1 MSHRATCKL
10 PPAALLACALA
21 ACANPG
27 VRLRP
32 APVVGAAA
40 TAPAAPG
47 HLDRACRAV
56 LAREGLL
63 ADFRAAPAGAA
74 GQLHRRWAK
83 DLNAARRE
91 ELAAVCAA
99 GAARVER
106 RDPQAAAGLR
116 LAAAEVAWPVALA
129 GAGPCR
135 ALYNDSCARV
145 AGQLMAA
152 FRTGTRTCNVPGPW
166 RNYRLQL
173 APADRRAVVDP
184 TTFDELVRSDCLQ
197 LRGLGKLERHRVEGV
212 GADFVGHYQRTP
224 ERAAK
229 NPLLA
234 LNGTALPLNAAL
246 DFGSSPA
253 RPRLAFRDLTLAT
266 TATLGGRTAPLTADH
281 TAPIAK
287 LMDDAELAKPV
298 FNLKAMFRS
307 TEYDKLTGIY
317 QTEPWRE
324 GQIPVVLVHGLMSS
338 PLTWLTVW
346 NELRSDPQLQARY
359 QFLAFR
365 YPTGYPIGR
374 NATTFRDRLRALR
387 RQVDPAGRNPDLRRM
402 VLVGHSMG
410 GILSDLQVRHSGEEA
425 RELFFERSLDQVSLT
440 NEERQGAA
448 HMMYF
453 EPNPDVRR
461 VVFMAVPHRGSNL
474 ATNWIG
480 RLGSRLI
487 RMPLSVITL
496 GLSNRQ
502 SIGGTTSYGR
512 QILAQGN
519 DSIRTLKPDN
529 PLLAATLRMP
539 LGRDVV
545 CHSIVGKA
553 QPLRPLAESGDGV
566 VPYWSA
572 HLDGAASEKVVRATH
587 TGIVQDPE
595 AIEELR
601 RILYLHAG
609 IKPAK

>member
-1 MSHRATCKL
+1 MATGMILRL
-10 PPAALLACALA
+10 PLAALVGAALA
-21 ACANPG
+21 ACSTPG
-27 VRLRP
+27 SRLRP
-32 APVVGAAA
+32 EPVVGAAA
-40 TAPAAPG
+40 APQAAPG
-47 HLDRACRAV
+47 HLDRTARAV
-56 LAREGLL
+56 LEREGLL
-63 ADFRAAPAGAA
+63 GSFRAAPADAA
-74 GQLHRRWAK
+74 AQLHRRWAG
-83 DLNAARRE
+83 DLNDSRRE

-99 GAARVER
+99 GAARVAR
-106 RDPQAAAGLR
+106 HDPQAAAGLR
-116 LAAAEVAWPVALA
+116 LAAAEASWPLALA
-129 GAGPCR
+129 GPGRGR

-152 FRTGTRTCNVPGPW
+152 FRTGARTCNVAGPW

-173 APADRRAVVDP
+173 APADRRTVVDP

-212 GADFVGHYQRTP
+212 GADFVGHYKRTP
-224 ERAAK
+224 ERAAN

-234 LNGTALPLNAAL
+234 LNGTVLPLNAAL
-246 DFGSSPA
+246 DFGRSPA
-253 RPRLAFRDLTLAT
+253 RPQLAFRDMTLAT
-266 TATLGGRTAPLTADH
+266 TATLGGRTAPLTADY

-287 LMDDAELAKPV
+287 LMDDAELARPV
-298 FNLKAMFRS
+298 FNIKAMVRS

-346 NELRSDPQLQARY
+346 NELQANPQLRARY
-359 QFLAFR
+359 QFLGFR

-410 GILSDLQVRHSGEEA
+410 GILSDLQIRHSGEEA
-425 RELFFERSLDQVSLT
+425 RELFFERSLDQVGLT
-440 NEERQGAA
+440 DEERQGAA

-545 CHSIVGKA
+545 YHSIVGKA
-553 QPLRPLAESGDGV
+553 QPLRPLDASSDGV

-595 AIEELR
+595 AIAELR

>member
-1 MSHRATCKL
+1 MDHRAIRKL
-10 PPAALLACALA
+10 PAAALIACALA
-21 ACANPG
+21 ACASPG
-27 VRLRP
+27 IRLRP

-40 TAPAAPG
+40 TPQAAPG
-47 HLDRACRAV
+47 QLEQAARAALR
-56 LAREGLL
+56 REGLEGS
-63 ADFRAAPAGAA
+63 FRAAPAAA
-74 GQLHRRWAK
+74 AAQLHRRWAG
-83 DLNAARRE
+83 DLNDSRRE
-91 ELAAVCAA
+91 QLAAVCAA

-106 RDPQAAAGLR
+106 RDGQAAAGLR

-129 GAGPCR
+129 SAGPCR

-145 AGQLMAA
+145 AGQFLDS
-152 FRTGTRTCNVPGPW
+152 FRSGARTCNVPGPW

-173 APADRRAVVDP
+173 APSDRRAVVDP
-184 TTFDELVRSDCLQ
+184 ATFDELVRSDCLQ
-197 LRGLGKLERHRVEGV
+197 LRGLGKLERHRVEGI

-224 ERAAK
+224 ERAAQ
-229 NPLLA
+229 NPLLS

-246 DFGSSPA
+246 DFGRSPA
-253 RPRLAFRDLTLAT
+253 RPHLAFRDLTLAT
-266 TATLGGRTAPLTADH
+266 TATLGGRTVPLTADH
-281 TAPIAK
+281 TAPIAM
-287 LMDDAELAKPV
+287 LLDDAELAKPV
-298 FNLKAMFRS
+298 FNLKAMFRA
-307 TEYDKLTGIY
+307 TEYEGLTGIY

-374 NATTFRDRLRALR
+374 NAASFRDSLRALR
-387 RQVDPAGRNPDLRRM
+387 RHVDPAGRNPDLRRM

-410 GILSDLQVRHSGEEA
+410 GILSDLQIRRSGEEA
-425 RELFFERSLDQVSLT
+425 RELFFERTLDQVGLT
-440 NEERQGAA
+440 DEERQGAA
-448 HMMYF
+448 HLMYF

-474 ATNWIG
+474 ATNWLG

-512 QILAQGN
+512 QILARGN
-519 DSIRTLKPDN
+519 DSIRTLEPDN
-529 PLLAATLRMP
+529 PLLVATLRMP

-545 CHSIVGKA
+545 YHSIIGKA
-553 QPLRPLAESGDGV
+553 QPLRPLDASSDGV

-572 HLDGAASEKVVRATH
+572 HLDGAASEEVVRATH
-587 TGIVQDPE
+587 TGIVQDPG